1 MRARRTRRILPWSFY
16 TPSVAARW
24 MSGNQ
29 VHGPPTAFEF
39 VRSGSCLMYSR
50 WRGAIVAGQRGGP
63 LLRFASCFDVTK
75 SEQRKERK
83 KAWRERERERERRL
97 WPRITGPC
105 ASFRK
110 LTVND
115 LRLAWL
121 VTRARYGRGP
131 PVERSHSLCLSSL
144 EIFPP
149 LALHVA
155 RFSENV
161 SAVRAPSE
169 ERVEPWMR

>member
-83 KAWRERERERERRL
+83 KAWREREREREKALTTHHWAVCIFSEIDRERFT
-97 WPRITGPC
+97 PSVASDACEIRTGPPRREKPLSVSLVPWNFPAPC
-105 ASFRK
+105 
-110 LTVND
+110 
-115 LRLAWL
+115 
-121 VTRARYGRGP
+121 VTR
-131 PVERSHSLCLSSL
+131 CT
-144 EIFPP
+144 IFWKCI
-149 LALHVA
+149 
-155 RFSENV
+155 RC
-161 SAVRAPSE
+161 
-169 ERVEPWMR
+169 